1 MKKASLKEV
10 AGLIKQGKVGV
21 IPTDTVYGLCAKASD
36 VQAVKKMYDLKAR
49 ENKPGTLIAAD
60 IDQLVVLGIKRR
72 YLTPVENYW
81 PSAISIV
88 IPTGFTLDHLHLGK
102 MSLAI
107 RIPGSHKL
115 QNLLKQTGPLITTS
129 ANMPG
134 EPPAKTIDQAQKYF
148 GDKVDFYGDGGTL
161 NGQSS
166 TIIQVI
172 DDAVTVIREG
182 TVKIDE
188 ETGRILN

>member
-1 MKKASLKEV
+1 MIA
-10 AGLIKQGKVGV
+10 
-21 IPTDTVYGLCAKASD
+21 TDI
-36 VQAVKKMYDLKAR
+36 
-49 ENKPGTLIAAD
+49 N
-60 IDQLVVLGIKRR
+60 QLVELGIKRR
-72 YLTPVENYW
+72 YLTPVEHYW
-81 PSAISIV
+81 PGAISII

-107 RIPGSHKL
+107 RIPESHKL

-129 ANMPG
+129 ANMSG
-134 EPPAKTIDQAQKYF
+134 EPPAKIIDQAQKYF
-148 GDKVDFYGDGGTL
+148 GDKVDFYVDGGKVD
-161 NGQSS
+161 GRSS

-182 TVKIDE
+182 AVKIDE